1 MEAEQWTQVQDV
13 LKHVC
18 TEMATLQ
25 QACQGWE
32 QRALNAEFQAA
43 ACQLEVICCELLPKL
58 ACPSFE
64 FTIGLLGANFSF
76 IAEDIYRC
84 LIRHEKKKETQCSV
98 YMKEFFTVIN
108 TVIGVLSKSV
118 HHPTSPTTWALLSL
132 VLLESREM
140 NGV

>member
-43 ACQLEVICCELLPKL
+43 ACQLEVICCELLPML
-58 ACPSFE
+58 ASSSFE

-76 IAEDIYRC
+76 IAEDIYCC
-84 LIRHEKKKETQCSV
+84 LIRHEKEKETQCSV
-98 YMKEFFTVIN
+98 YMKEFFTVKHCN
-108 TVIGVLSKSV
+108 RCTVKKCAPSNKPHNLGFTFFGL
-118 HHPTSPTTWALLSL
+118 A
-132 VLLESREM
+132 
-140 NGV
+140 